1 MTSPSR
7 LSPDQLKAEINAH
20 TREDEAAA
28 DAFVASEAMLSSEQ
42 HQQIYQRAY
51 QLVAKLRKARVG
63 KGGIDAF
70 MYQYDLSSEEGIAL
84 MCLAEALLRIPDSE
98 TIDKLIRDKITQA
111 DWESHLG
118 KSQSLFVNAATW
130 ALMLTGK
137 VIEYGDAAHQ
147 SLGHAL
153 KRLANRSSGPLI
165 RQSILQAMRIMGRQ
179 FVMGRTIQ
187 EALTRAKS
195 NESKGYRYSYD
206 MLGEG
211 ALTDADAVRYLES
224 YQKAIAEIAKAA
236 KGKGVVKGPGISV
249 KLSALHPRYEVKKQ
263 ERVFQELLP
272 RLKTLCLQAKEAN
285 IGFTVDAEE
294 SWRLELSLELIE
306 AIILDPQFAGWDGF
320 GLAVQAYQKRAPYVI
335 DWLAALCRKANRKI
349 MVRLVKGAYW
359 DTEIKGAQVEGLSEY
374 PVYTRKVATDVSY
387 LACVK
392 KCFANQDVIYPQF
405 ATHNAYTLSA
415 VIELAQGSTEYEF
428 QCLHGMGD
436 ALYDSIVGFGADKYP
451 CRIYAPVGSH
461 EDLLAYLVRRLLE
474 NGANTSFVNRIVN
487 EKLPIEELIENPV
500 AQLQASEPK
509 PHPKISLP
517 PGLYQPNRAN
527 SMGVD
532 LKNPAEYMP
541 LLASI
546 HQALEQLPEIKLP
559 VDFVEKDKI
568 PVISPHDNQHVVG
581 YSAMLKVDALPQ
593 MLEIARQ
600 GFLTWHLTPVQ
611 QRAECLRKMAKLLE
625 QHQAQVMAL
634 LMREAG
640 KTIEDALSE
649 LREAVDF
656 CHYYAHQAELNLQHP
671 IQMPGPTGET
681 NTLSYVGRGVFI
693 CISPWNFPLAIFLG
707 QVVAALVAGNAVLAK
722 PAEQTSLIASLA
734 IDLLHKAGIPK
745 EVVQL
750 VMGKGSVVGAQL
762 VNHPKIAGVIFTGST
777 DTAKRIQH
785 GLADSNPTIVPF
797 VAETGGMNTMIAD
810 SSALPEQVVK
820 DVVISAFQ
828 SSGQRCSALRV
839 LYLQEEVADKVLT
852 MLTGA
857 MKELEIGDPIEFTT
871 DIGPVIDKKAQAE
884 LCKYIETAS
893 KKVKLLYQTPIPGHL
908 SEGCFVS
915 PTLLEIQSMSDVPG
929 EVFGPI
935 LHVVRY
941 KASQLNSVLDQIN
954 ETGFG
959 LTLGIH
965 SRISETVQEIV
976 DKTHVGNVYV
986 NRNMIG
992 AVVGVQPFGG
1002 EGLSGTGPKAGGPN
1016 YLLKLCTERT
1026 LTINTTAAGGNT
1038 NLMSLV

>member
-1 MTSPSR
+1 MTPAPL

-20 TREDEAAA
+20 TREDETAA
-28 DAFVASEAMLSSEQ
+28 DAWVTDLARLSPEQ
-42 HQQIYQRAY
+42 HQTIYQRAY

-63 KGGIDAF
+63 KGGLDAF
-70 MYQYDLSSEEGIAL
+70 MYQYDLSSDEGIAL

-111 DWESHLG
+111 DWEAHLG
-118 KSQSLFVNAATW
+118 KSRSLFVNAATW

-137 VIEYGDAAHQ
+137 VIEYGDTAHE
-147 SLGHAL
+147 SLSHSL

-195 NESKGYRYSYD
+195 NEKKGYRYSYD

-211 ALTDADAVRYLES
+211 ALTDADAVRYLEA
-224 YQKAIAEIAKAA
+224 YQKAITEIAKAA
-236 KGKGVVKGPGISV
+236 QGKGVINGPGISV
-249 KLSALHPRYEVKKQ
+249 KLSALHPRYEVKHQ
-263 ERVFQELLP
+263 ERVYQELLP

-335 DWLAALCRKANRKI
+335 DWLAAVCRKANRKI

-359 DTEIKGAQVEGLSEY
+359 DTEIKGAQIDGLSEY

-392 KCFANQDVIYPQF
+392 KCFANPDVIYPQF

-415 VIELAQGSTEYEF
+415 VIELAQGSTNYEF

-436 ALYDSIVGFGADKYP
+436 ALYDSIVGFDADQYP

-500 AQLQASEPK
+500 TQLEALEPK
-509 PHPKISLP
+509 RHANIPLP
-517 PGLYQPNRAN
+517 PDLYQPNRAN

-541 LLASI
+541 LLASV
-546 HQALEQLPEIKLP
+546 HQALKQLPEITLP
-559 VDFVEKDKI
+559 AEFAEKQKI
-568 PVISPHDNQHVVG
+568 PVIAPHDNQQVVG
-581 YSAMLKVDALPQ
+581 YSATLKADALPK
-593 MLEIARQ
+593 MLETAKQ
-600 GFLTWHLTPVQ
+600 GFASWHLTPVAT
-611 QRAECLRKMAKLLE
+611 RAGCLRQMAKLLE
-625 QHQAQVMAL
+625 QHQAQVIAL
-634 LMREAG
+634 LIREAG

-649 LREAVDF
+649 IREAVDF
-656 CHYYAHQAELNLQHP
+656 CHYYAYQAELNLAHP
-671 IQMPGPTGET
+671 IQLPGPTGEV

-722 PAEQTSLIASLA
+722 PAEQTTLIANLA
-734 IDLLHKAGIPK
+734 VDLLHQAGIPK
-745 EVVQL
+745 DVVQL
-750 VMGKGSVVGAQL
+750 VVGKGSVVGAQL
-762 VNHPKIAGVIFTGST
+762 VNNPKIAGVIFTGST

-785 GLADSNPTIVPF
+785 GLTDSNPAIVPL
-797 VAETGGMNTMIAD
+797 VAETGGMNTMIVD

-820 DVVISAFQ
+820 DVVTSAFQ

-839 LYLQEEVADKVLT
+839 LYLQEDVADKVLT
-852 MLTGA
+852 MLKGA
-857 MKELEIGDPIEFTT
+857 MKELEIGDPLEFST
-871 DIGPVIDKKAQAE
+871 DVGPVIDKKAQSE
-884 LCKYIETAS
+884 LCAYVENAAKR
-893 KKVKLLYQTPIPGHL
+893 VKLLYQTPVPSHL
-908 SEGCFVS
+908 AAGSFVP
-915 PTLLEIQSMSDVPG
+915 PTLLEIQSMEDVPG

-941 KASQLNSVLDQIN
+941 KASQLNNVLEQIN
-954 ETGFG
+954 TTGFG

-965 SRISETVQEIV
+965 SRISDTVQEIV
-976 DKTHVGNVYV
+976 DKTHIGNIYV

-1038 NLMSLV
+1038 SLMSLV